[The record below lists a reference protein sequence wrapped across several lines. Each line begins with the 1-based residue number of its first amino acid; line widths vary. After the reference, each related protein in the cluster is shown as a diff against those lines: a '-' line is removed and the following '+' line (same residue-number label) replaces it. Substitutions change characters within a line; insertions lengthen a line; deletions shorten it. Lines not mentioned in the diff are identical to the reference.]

1 MCERMCARMCDCACV
16 CVFVCVLCLCVCV
29 CLCVGVCHRHN
40 LVEWEEIW
48 KKREESALVGGICVY
63 ARM

>member
-1 MCERMCARMCDCACV
+1 MCKCVCDCACV
-16 CVFVCVLCLCVCV
+16 CVCVFVCVCLCLCLCVC
-29 CLCVGVCHRHN
+29 VCHRHN

-48 KKREESALVGGICVY
+48 KKREESALVGCICVY